1 MIDEQN
7 AERRHAARKE
17 AAARRRERER
27 LSRSATII
35 QREARRWSA
44 GRRVRLLQAIRR
56 AEEAHL
62 RKKRA
67 EEAAAEAFQR
77 EGAALV
83 LQRKYRTLGYWALAR
98 QFIEVKRRER
108 VEKAKNWAR
117 RWRAIVRV
125 RILRRAKQRRDERRR
140 IAATTMQVGR

>member
-1 MIDEQN
+1 M
-7 AERRHAARKE
+7 
-17 AAARRRERER
+17 
-27 LSRSATII
+27 
-35 QREARRWSA
+35 
-44 GRRVRLLQAIRR
+44 
-56 AEEAHL
+56 
-62 RKKRA
+62 
-67 EEAAAEAFQR
+67 
-77 EGAALV
+77 